1 MKKKRVL
8 FISSTGGHF
17 NELQQLQPLFEKY
30 DYHIITEKDK
40 STEKLTEKYGD
51 KIMYLPYGTRQKLF
65 RYIFIYTFLCFKI
78 FGSKIIYIETF
89 ANRNR
94 KTATG
99 RLVYP
104 IADLF
109 IVQWEELLKIYPKAV
124 YGGAIY

>member
-65 RYIFIYTFLCFKI
+65 RYIFIYTFLCFKT
-78 FGSKIIYIETF
+78 IYLYF
-89 ANRNR
+89 KLRPQ
-94 KTATG
+94 
-99 RLVYP
+99 Y
-104 IADLF
+104 
-109 IVQWEELLKIYPKAV
+109 IVTT
-124 YGGAIY
+124 